1 MTVRAAEH
9 VKTVQSNCFPGPEK
23 QIQNHF
29 RTGKN
34 PFFSVWAFRVNIHK
48 NRLAGYNLSMWKKI
62 KELFKSTPFN
72 IALIFALTGI
82 VFYITVKDQAGE
94 ILHMFENADLRF
106 ILLIFVLLI
115 GEKCLLGWGL
125 ATECQQS
132 HPKYRV
138 SQGIVNAY
146 VAGLFNNITP
156 GASGGQIAQGYIF
169 KKQGIPYSNSIGV
182 LWLDFIVYQSTMTI
196 YVLLLLILRFGYF
209 YSNYSQFF
217 LIVIAGFVV
226 SSAIIVF
233 LWMLARSPRFYTWL
247 TTTGIN
253 IGAKLRIVK
262 DREATLNKLDEQ
274 LQAFGREIVVL
285 QTHKKMIVQLAF
297 ITAAR
302 LTIQYSVPFFAAK
315 ALRISVGTD
324 QLLNIIS
331 LSAFVS
337 MVNAFLP
344 MPGSSGGTEATF
356 VLMYSTIFSSVDAT
370 SIMILWR
377 VMTFYLVL
385 VIGSIVFA
393 WAKTQKDVP
402 VDTEERVPTTFAP
415 EVYSGGEE
423 IQES

>member
-1 MTVRAAEH
+1 M
-9 VKTVQSNCFPGPEK
+9 
-23 QIQNHF
+23 
-29 RTGKN
+29 KN
-34 PFFSVWAFRVNIHK
+34 
-48 NRLAGYNLSMWKKI
+48 KI
-62 KELFKSTPFN
+62 KRILKSTPFN
-72 IALIFALTGI
+72 IALIFVLTGI

-94 ILHMFENADLRF
+94 ILHMFQNADIKF
-106 ILLIFVLLI
+106 ILLIFLLLVA
-115 GEKCLLGWGL
+115 EKCLLGWGL

-132 HPKYRV
+132 HPNYRI

-169 KKQGIPYSNSIGV
+169 RKQGVPYSNSIGV
-182 LWLDFIVYQSTMTI
+182 LWLDFIVYQSTMTV
-196 YVLLLLILRFGYF
+196 YVLLLLVLRFGYF

-217 LIVIAGFVV
+217 LIVIAGFAV

-233 LWMLARSPRFYTWL
+233 LWLLARSPRFYTWL
-247 TTTGIN
+247 TTSGIY
-253 IGAKLRIVK
+253 IGAKLHLVK
-262 DREATLNKLDEQ
+262 NKEATLKKLDEQ

-285 QTHKKMIVQLAF
+285 QTHKQMIAQLVL
-297 ITAAR
+297 ITVIR

-315 ALRISVGTD
+315 ALRIPVGTD

-356 VLMYSTIFSSVDAT
+356 VLMFSTIFNSVDAA

-377 VMTFYLVL
+377 VMTFYMVL
-385 VIGSIVFA
+385 IIGSIVFA
-393 WAKTQKDVP
+393 WAKAQKNVP
-402 VDTEERVPTTFAP
+402 IETEERIPTTFDP
-415 EVYSGGEE
+415 EVLSAELK
-423 IQES
+423 QEN